1 MKNTKE
7 SIRQI
12 IKETLD
18 YKHKHSSWSVFKGTS
33 PRLIVDY
40 IDSLLDELKTIK

>member
-7 SIRQI
+7 QIRQMI
-12 IKETLD
+12 RETPD
-18 YKHKHSSWSVFKGTS
+18 YKHKRSSWSVFNGTS